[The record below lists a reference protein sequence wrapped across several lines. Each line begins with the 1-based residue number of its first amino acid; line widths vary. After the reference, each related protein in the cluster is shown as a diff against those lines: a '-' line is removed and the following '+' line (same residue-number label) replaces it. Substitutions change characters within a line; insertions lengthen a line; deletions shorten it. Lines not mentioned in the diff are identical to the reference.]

1 MKIKYQFAND
11 SIAIE
16 VSDDWG
22 NILIDLDRQEYN
34 VNQKETRR
42 HVSLNGMDYEGD
54 IFADDIDIEND
65 IIQTENF
72 AELALAIKKLK
83 PAQQSMVNEIFFKG
97 MSISSYAAKEGVNH
111 SAISHRL
118 KTVYKKL
125 KNFI

>member
-11 SIAIE
+11 SIEIE

-83 PAQQSMVNEIFFKG
+83 PAQQSMVNEIFFKC